1 MNYIQVEEDKWYHF
15 TRKDGLICCHCS
27 LVHELQLKIEDGK
40 IYIKF
45 KVNDKETAL
54 RRRGKEVK
62 KSIRK
67 ISKKL

>member
-1 MNYIQVEEDKWYHF
+1 MNYIQVVEEKWYHF
-15 TRKDGLICCHCS
+15 TRKDGLICCDCS
-27 LVHELQLKIEDGK
+27 LVHDLQFKIKDDK